1 MTAYV
6 KMWQGQKR
14 GTQDAAECVTDFI
27 ATLLTSSVLYCCTD
41 PRQHGIYV
49 LNEPLVM
56 IYATVLQG
64 PVV

>member
-1 MTAYV
+1 
-6 KMWQGQKR
+6 MWWGQKR

-27 ATLLTSSVLYCCTD
+27 ATLLTAV
-41 PRQHGIYV
+41 QIHGTWYLFV